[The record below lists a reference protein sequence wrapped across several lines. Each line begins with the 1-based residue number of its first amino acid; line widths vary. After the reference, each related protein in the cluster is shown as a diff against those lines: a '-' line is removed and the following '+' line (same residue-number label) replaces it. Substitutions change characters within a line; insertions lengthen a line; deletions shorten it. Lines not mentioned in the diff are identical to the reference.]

1 MKQDTRQFQAAR
13 YALLSEVVLLIAKTT
28 DIQQLQE
35 QLINSMKWVL
45 DFERCTLALLNH
57 DQSSYTL
64 RTLLETR
71 SGIPGVDKPDLPV
84 SVGIPGEVIRTQQ
97 MRLVGDVGVRDGDMV
112 ERGDP
117 QMEDGS
123 LGTILSIPLQ
133 AYGKVLGALTFGAS
147 PPNNYQ
153 REDIKVA
160 VLVATHLAL
169 AIDRWQQSQQL
180 EYTRQELARLASFP
194 ELNPAAIIELDPQGI
209 VHYLNPAARQQFPEW
224 SDLGLRSPL
233 LADLPALVDNLRLDS
248 KQVGVNEI
256 KMGNKWYQQ
265 VFHIV
270 PNSDRFRSFIIDI
283 TSRKL
288 VEEALQ
294 RQNIYLAALHETNLG
309 MISRLE
315 LNELLHAII
324 GRAGQLLGTPHG
336 FIFLAEPGGEDFEQ
350 KVGIGVYEDLIG
362 TRLKR
367 DEGMIGQLWQ
377 TGKPIVVSDYSAWE
391 YKVAPYSQ
399 FMFTAIAAVPL
410 KSGEMM
416 VGAIGMAIHNEPERS
431 FDAEQVDLLSRFA
444 ELASLALDN
453 ARLFAEATMA
463 REEAISATQAKS
475 AFLATMSH
483 EIRTPMNAI
492 IGMTG
497 LLQDTELNVEQRDF
511 VDTIR
516 NSGEALL
523 TIINDIL
530 DFSKIEADRLD
541 LENQAFDLRECIE
554 SALDLVAGKTAEKGL
569 DLAYLIGPKTPEV
582 IAGDVTRLRQI
593 LVNLLSNAVKFTE
606 EGEVVLSISSEK
618 EAAPREGKD
627 GEMYL
632 IHFTVK
638 DTGIGIPS
646 ERMDRLFQS
655 FSQVDA
661 STTRRYGG
669 TGLGLAISKRLSEM
683 MGGTM
688 WVTSEVGVGSTFHF
702 SIRAAAA
709 PSLKRAFLDEVQ
721 PTLQGKRALIVDDN
735 ATNRTI
741 VSRYLDMW
749 QMYAEATASPLEALE
764 WIRQGRSYDIAIL
777 DMQMPDMNGL
787 TLAYEI
793 HQLTETKALP
803 LVLLTSLGR
812 REAREAEHEF
822 AGILTK
828 PVKPS
833 TIFDTLVGIFTG
845 QPIRVLPRF
854 SDQRQAFDPR
864 MGEMNP
870 LRILLA
876 EDNTTNQKL
885 AITLLGRLGYR
896 ADVAANG
903 LEALQAIKRQTYDV
917 ILMDVQMPEMDGL
930 EATRH
935 LRQEMHMVRQPYI
948 IAMTANAMEGDREL
962 CLGAGMDD
970 YVSKPI
976 RVEELVRALSSSRP
990 QRTEEGMES
999 QEGQTFSGSMDIS
1012 PEESLASWPP
1022 STLASS
1028 HGEVLDLNILGD
1040 LLTTLGGEFSNLVQ
1054 IIDSFL
1060 EDAPGLLDELDRFI
1074 RSGDAAGVHRIAHGL
1089 KSNGADFGAR
1099 KFSTFCKELEAM
1111 GKSGKL
1117 EGAESLYSLIASEYE
1132 QVAIALAGIRHA
1144 GKIG

>member
-1 MKQDTRQFQAAR
+1 MKEDIRQFQAAR
-13 YALLSEVVLLIAKTT
+13 YALVSEVVLLIAKTT
-28 DIQQLQE
+28 DLQQLQQ

-45 DFERCTLALLNH
+45 DFERCTLAILNH
-57 DQSSYTL
+57 DRSSYSL

-71 SGIPGVDKPDLPV
+71 PSIPRVDKPDLPL

-97 MRLVGDVGVRDGDMV
+97 MRLVSEVGVQGEESE

-117 QMEDGS
+117 SMEDGS
-123 LGTILSIPLQ
+123 LATILSLPLQ

-147 PPNNYQ
+147 SPNNYQ

-180 EYTRQELARLASFP
+180 EFTRQELARLASFP

-209 VHYLNPAARQQFPEW
+209 VHYLNPAARQQFPDWPE
-224 SDLGLRSPL
+224 LGLRSPL
-233 LADLPALVDNLRLDS
+233 LADLPALVDKLRLEN

-256 KMGNKWYQQ
+256 KMGSSWYQQ
-265 VFHIV
+265 VFHII
-270 PNSDRFRSFIIDI
+270 PNSNRFRSFVIDI

-294 RQNIYLAALHETNLG
+294 RQNVYLAALHETNLG
-309 MISRLE
+309 LISRLE
-315 LNELLHAII
+315 LNELLQAII
-324 GRAGQLLGTPHG
+324 SRAGQLLGTPHG
-336 FIFLAEPGGEDFEQ
+336 FIFLADPGGEDFEQ
-350 KVGIGVYEDLIG
+350 KVGIGVYADLIG

-367 DEGMIGQLWQ
+367 DEGIVGQLWQ
-377 TGKPIVVSDYSAWE
+377 TGKPIVVNDYSAWE
-391 YKVAPYSQ
+391 HKVAPYSQ
-399 FMFTAIAAVPL
+399 QQFTAITAVPL
-410 KSGEMM
+410 KSQETV
-416 VGAIGMAIHNEPERS
+416 VGAIGLAFLNEPERS

-444 ELASLALDN
+444 ELASLALEN
-453 ARLFAEATMA
+453 ARLFAEATKA

-497 LLQDTELNVEQRDF
+497 LLQDTELNAEQRDF
-511 VDTIR
+511 VETVR
-516 NSGEALL
+516 YSGEALL

-541 LENQAFDLRECIE
+541 LEDQAFDLRECVE
-554 SALDLVAGKTAEKGL
+554 SALDLNAAKAAEKGL
-569 DLAYLIGPKTPEV
+569 DLAYQIGPETPEV
-582 IAGDVTRLRQI
+582 ITGDVTRLRQI

-606 EGEVVLSISSEK
+606 KGEVVLSINSEK
-618 EAAPREGKD
+618 GAALAEGNQ
-627 GEMYL
+627 GERYL
-632 IHFTVK
+632 VNFTVK

-683 MGGTM
+683 MGGSM
-688 WVTSEVGVGSTFHF
+688 WVTSEVGVGSAFHF
-702 SIRAAAA
+702 NIRASAA
-709 PSLKRAFLDEVQ
+709 PSLVRAFLVEVQ

-741 VSRYLDMW
+741 VSHYMDMW
-749 QMYAEATASPLEALE
+749 QMYSEATASPLEALE
-764 WIRQGRSYDIAIL
+764 WVSQDRPYDIAIL
-777 DMQMPDMNGL
+777 DMQMPDMDGL
-787 TLAYEI
+787 TLAQEI
-793 HQLTETKALP
+793 HRVNPPNAKIP

-812 REAREAEHEF
+812 REAREAEQEF
-822 AGILTK
+822 SGILTK

-833 TIFDTLVGIFTG
+833 TLFNTLVGIFTG
-845 QPIRVLPRF
+845 QPIRVLPRIGEK
-854 SDQRQAFDPR
+854 QKQFDPR
-864 MGEMNP
+864 MGEINP

-876 EDNTTNQKL
+876 EDNATNQKL
-885 AITLLGRLGYR
+885 ALTLLGRLGYR
-896 ADVAANG
+896 ADIAANG
-903 LEALQAIKRQTYDV
+903 LETLQAIKRQSYDV

-935 LRQEMHMVRQPYI
+935 LRQELLEVQQPYV

-962 CLGAGMDD
+962 CLAAGMDD

-976 RVEELVRALSSSRP
+976 RVEELVRALSASRP
-990 QRTEEGMES
+990 QPTDDNMQHEDSWTLSRSTEN
-999 QEGQTFSGSMDIS
+999 S
-1012 PEESLASWPP
+1012 PEEILPISTPP
-1022 STLASS
+1022 NPTSTGS
-1028 HGEVLDLNILGD
+1028 EVLDLDVLEN
-1040 LLTTLGGEFSNLVQ
+1040 LLTALGGEFSNLVLL
-1054 IIDSFL
+1054 IDSFL
-1060 EDAPGLLDELDRFI
+1060 EDAPHLLAELDQFI
-1074 RSGDAAGVHRIAHGL
+1074 KSGDAGGVRRIAHGL
-1089 KSNGADFGAR
+1089 KSNGADFGANPVLR
-1099 KFSTFCKELEAM
+1099 F
-1111 GKSGKL
+1111 
-1117 EGAESLYSLIASEYE
+1117 
-1132 QVAIALAGIRHA
+1132 V
-1144 GKIG
+1144 